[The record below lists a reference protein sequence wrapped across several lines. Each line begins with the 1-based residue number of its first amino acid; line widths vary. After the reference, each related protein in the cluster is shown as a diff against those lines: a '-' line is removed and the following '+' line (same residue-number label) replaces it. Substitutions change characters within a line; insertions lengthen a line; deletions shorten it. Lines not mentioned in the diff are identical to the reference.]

1 VVILFARHKRP
12 GCAQDKRRPA
22 ENVYLD
28 QKTGRK
34 RASCRFNPAFSVWL
48 ALGHIQ
54 GMTSRETAPQELAGT
69 PTAPRC
75 IEKSRH
81 FKFTERLYSS

>member
-12 GCAQDKRRPA
+12 GRAWDKRRPA

-28 QKTGRK
+28 QETGRK
-34 RASCRFNPAFSVWL
+34 RAACRFNPAFSVWL

-54 GMTSRETAPQELAGT
+54 RVTSRETAPQELARASKT
-69 PTAPRC
+69 PPC
-75 IEKSRH
+75 IEKSRLPEFSKH
-81 FKFTERLYSS
+81 LYPS